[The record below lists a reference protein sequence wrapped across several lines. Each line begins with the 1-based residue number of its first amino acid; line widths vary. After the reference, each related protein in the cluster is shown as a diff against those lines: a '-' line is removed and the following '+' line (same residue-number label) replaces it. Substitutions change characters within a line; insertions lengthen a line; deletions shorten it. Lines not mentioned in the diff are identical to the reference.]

1 VDTILAKEK
10 ASVEINGRT
19 VVVEPAVRA
28 DVALIHAHMADHFGN
43 LVYLKSA
50 RNFNPLMA
58 TAADTVIVEVENLV
72 ETGDLDPDNIHT
84 PGAFVDHVVV
94 IEEVTPE
101 YGILKHHAL

>member
-1 VDTILAKEK
+1 
-10 ASVEINGRT
+10 
-19 VVVEPAVRA
+19 
-28 DVALIHAHMADHFGN
+28 
-43 LVYLKSA
+43 
-50 RNFNPLMA
+50 
-58 TAADTVIVEVENLV
+58 VENLV